1 MNRNQFIEFLQRP
14 EKLGSHEAQ
23 MLEKVIEEF
32 PYCQAAHVLYLKALH
47 NEKHINYNSRL
58 KLTSA
63 YTSERKMLYKF
74 IIQDELKKKISKA
87 ESEIE
92 EKPVVKILPVKLEP
106 KPVAEQ
112 KEIIPSPE
120 KPSPKIE
127 IPEIK
132 QEEIISKAE
141 PAEVKIAKPEVQISK
156 PAEPEPLKAEVKSF
170 SESEKVQPEAVKE
183 EISETSDLTDLEQE
197 VLKEAVN
204 AVIEQELL
212 NTEISSNPVTI
223 TQTDQIVIAEKEIT
237 ETESV
242 VEEVSE
248 PKKSPV
254 AQPLPDDNEKLSFTD
269 WLKRLKKNEIN
280 SGINK
285 DVKVS
290 KPENVSEPIIQVV
303 KQEEEN
309 GEKKLKSNPLDLI
322 EKFIKEEPRIKPKKT
337 EFFSP
342 VNMARM
348 SVVEK
353 DDFVTET
360 LAKVYAKQGN
370 TQKAI
375 KAYENL
381 ILKYPQKTAYFAALI
396 KELKEKK

>member
-92 EKPVVKILPVKLEP
+92 EKPLVKILPVKEEL

-112 KEIIPSPE
+112 KEIIPAPE

-141 PAEVKIAKPEVQISK
+141 PAEVKISKPQVQISK
-156 PAEPEPLKAEVKSF
+156 PAAPEPLKAEVKSF

-237 ETESV
+237 EIESV
-242 VEEVSE
+242 VEEVSK
-248 PKKSPV
+248 PKISPV

-280 SGINK
+280 SGISK

-303 KQEEEN
+303 KQEEE
-309 GEKKLKSNPLDLI
+309 KKKIKSNPLDLI